1 MESCVNLYVAEEMG
15 KGDSYVAPEPHFI
28 SQISLFSS
36 SLPWAKFETFFE
48 KKKLV
53 NISGTEQLILLR
65 LIALQE
71 LLCINDDSLLSW
83 TKNQLYL
90 FSFMQV
96 DFKPRL
102 PTKELLQRFRYEFD
116 KVGLLK
122 PFRKQCQ
129 RLINEHNQRLP
140 PITADV
146 KSTGLSLLSKTK
158 RSSSFRQVSDTNVEL
173 FNVKNNSNTTCPN
186 CSSNNVFKLKPSQEE
201 SSLPN
206 ISFSRC
212 RFCGNTFR
220 N

>member
-28 SQISLFSS
+28 SQISLFAN

-53 NISGTEQLILLR
+53 NISGAEQLILLR
-65 LIALQE
+65 LLAMQE
-71 LLCINDDSLLSW
+71 LLCINDDSLLTW

-96 DFKPRL
+96 DFKPKL

-122 PFRKQCQ
+122 PFRNQCQ
-129 RLINEHNQRLP
+129 RLINEHNKRFP
-140 PITADV
+140 PIESNAN
-146 KSTGLSLLSKTK
+146 SAGLAFLSKIKETPG
-158 RSSSFRQVSDTNVEL
+158 FRQVNDTKVDLVNVENSA
-173 FNVKNNSNTTCPN
+173 NVSCPN
-186 CSSNNVFKLKPSQEE
+186 CRSNNVFKLKPSQEA
-201 SSLPN
+201 STLPK
-206 ISFSRC
+206 ISFARC